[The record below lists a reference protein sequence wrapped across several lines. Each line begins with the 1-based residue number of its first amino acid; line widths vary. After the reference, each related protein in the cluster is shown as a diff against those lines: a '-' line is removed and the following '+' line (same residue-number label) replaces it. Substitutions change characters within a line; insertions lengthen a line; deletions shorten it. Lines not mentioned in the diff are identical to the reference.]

1 MLNYLWLGLLS
12 LAILYGAWREVTNDP
27 LQKTPDPKILE
38 VLADA
43 PEGVPSEKLSDSVT
57 FSPSAFP
64 VTIPLKIEVPF
75 NSSRVDPEDKESE
88 KITVS
93 GLALEYKTSYSDAL
107 RLTYQLRDADGDL
120 FLLDG
125 GKLEAP
131 EDAADSLTNAVDLSK
146 AVPSVENLAASL
158 SYPVTVTGVTIRPV
172 GESSNSEGTL
182 SLSTTAE
189 LTFAPIVYAEG
200 KSWMAHLTES
210 VTKWA
215 ETAINLAIG
224 LIGVMTFWLGLMKI
238 AEASGLVQTI
248 ANWMRPIMVIL
259 FPGVNPKGEA
269 MGAIVMNVAA
279 NMLGLGNAAT
289 PLGIKAMKELQKE
302 NEYED
307 TATNAQAML
316 LAINTSSVTLIPIT
330 IIGYRAATGSKDLL
344 SFWPAMVGATIIST
358 LFAVVACK
366 FFERMA
372 IFKVPADAKK
382 KSTVTQESED
392 AK

>member
-27 LQKTPDPKILE
+27 LQKTPDPVILE
-38 VLADA
+38 VVADA

-57 FSPSAFP
+57 FSPTTFP

-75 NSSRVDPEDKESE
+75 NSSRIDPEDKKSE

-93 GLALEYKTSYSDAL
+93 GLGLDFTTSYQESL
-107 RLTYQLRDADGDL
+107 RLTYSVSDADGEL
-120 FLLDG
+120 FLVEG
-125 GKLEAP
+125 GKLDAP
-131 EDAADSLTNAVDLSK
+131 EDNSETVSKSLELGK
-146 AVPSVENLAASL
+146 AVASLENLAATL
-158 SYPVTVTGVTIRPV
+158 DYPVTVTGVTIRTV
-172 GESSNSEGTL
+172 GETPEASGAITL
-182 SLSTTAE
+182 STNAR

-200 KSWMAHLTES
+200 TSWMAHLTES
-210 VTKWA
+210 VTDRAK
-215 ETAINLAIG
+215 EGINLALG
-224 LIGVMTFWLGLMKI
+224 LIGIMTFWLGLMKI
-238 AEASGLVQTI
+238 AEAAGLVQII
-248 ANWMRPIMVIL
+248 ANWMRPLMVIL
-259 FPGVNPKGEA
+259 FPDVNPKGEA

-344 SFWPAMVGATIIST
+344 SFWPAMVGATLIST

-366 FFERMA
+366 IFERMS
-372 IFKVPADAKK
+372 IFRVPADAKK
-382 KSTVTQESED
+382 KSSTPTESE
-392 AK
+392 ATK

>member
-38 VLADA
+38 VIADA

-75 NSSRVDPEDKESE
+75 NSSRVDPEDKKSE

-107 RLTYQLRDADGDL
+107 RLTYQLKDADGDL

-158 SYPVTVTGVTIRPV
+158 SYPVSVTGVTIRPV
-172 GESSNSEGTL
+172 GESSNSEGTI
-182 SLSTTAE
+182 SLGTSAE

-200 KSWMAHLTES
+200 TSWMAHLTES

-215 ETAINLAIG
+215 ETAITLAIG
-224 LIGVMTFWLGLMKI
+224 LIGIMTFWLGLMKI
-238 AEASGLVQTI
+238 AEAAGLVQAL
-248 ANWMRPIMVIL
+248 ANLMQPIMVFI
-259 FPGVNPKGEA
+259 FPNVDPKSEA

-289 PLGIKAMKELQKE
+289 PLGIKAMKELQKV

-307 TATNAQAML
+307 VASNSQCML
-316 LAINTSSVTLIPIT
+316 LAINTSSVTLIPISILT
-330 IIGYRAATGSKDLL
+330 YRVATGSKDLL
-344 SFWPAMVGATIIST
+344 SFWPAMLVATCAST
-358 LFAVVACK
+358 FFAILACK
-366 FFERMA
+366 IFERM
-372 IFKVPADAKK
+372 KVFAPPLDAKK
-382 KSTVTQESED
+382 KTLESTDSD
-392 AK
+392 KS